1 MTSPSP
7 LRVGIIGMGGYA
19 GRHHEALI
27 ALEAAGD
34 GRLVATCDPG
44 HAKFATQRANW
55 KLDSRGVAVGDDY
68 RRMLEEFGDRLDVLT
83 VPTPIPLH
91 AEMHRAGVER
101 GLAVY
106 LEKPPTLDPR
116 ELETMIETDRAA
128 RVPTLVGFNFI
139 GEPERQAL
147 KRRLL
152 AGEFGALRTASL
164 LGLWPRPNTY
174 YERNNWAGRL
184 VGDDG
189 RLILDSCVGNALSHH
204 VHNLLHWAGVNGQD
218 NWAAPTAV
226 RARLL
231 RAHAIQGADTF
242 FLETATDQGVTL
254 RIALSHACDGPHR
267 HRETLVCERAIIHYV
282 TNDRAEVRWNDG
294 RVETILLSRGDAQVH
309 GYGTLIAAL
318 RGEPGARPPT
328 TLPDSRPFVHLH
340 ALAYV
345 AAGHIDPFPADEV
358 ATVATPD
365 GTGFFRVAKDILT
378 HSERFL
384 AEGVWPWGEPAP
396 AAGPERLDELDAI
409 ARRLA
414 TEA

>member
-1 MTSPSP
+1 
-7 LRVGIIGMGGYA
+7 MGGYA
-19 GRHHEALI
+19 GRHHEALL
-27 ALEAAGD
+27 AMEAAGTA
-34 GRLVATCDPG
+34 RLVATCDPA
-44 HAKFATQRANW
+44 HAKFAAQHAAWGLKQRQ
-55 KLDSRGVAVGDDY
+55 VAVYDDY
-68 RRMLEEFGDRLDVLT
+68 RRMLEELGDRIDILT

-91 AEMHRAGVER
+91 AEMHRAGVGR
-101 GLAVY
+101 GMAVY

-139 GEPERQAL
+139 GEPERQTL

-152 AGEFGALRTASL
+152 AGEFGALRTATL
-164 LGLWPRPNTY
+164 LGLWPRPTPY
-174 YERNNWAGRL
+174 YERNGWAGRL

-204 VHNLLHWAGVNGQD
+204 VHNLLHWAGVNGQ
-218 NWAAPTAV
+218 NSWAAPTAV

-242 FLETATDQGVTL
+242 FIETATDAGVTL
-254 RIALSHACDGPHR
+254 RIALSHACDGPNIQ
-267 HRETLVCERAIIHYV
+267 RETLVCERAVIHYV
-282 TNDRAEVRWNDG
+282 TNDRAEVLWHDG
-294 RVETILLSRGDAQVH
+294 RVETIVLSRGDAQVH

-328 TLPDSRPFVHLH
+328 TLRDSRPFVHLH

-345 AAGHIDPFPADEV
+345 AAGCIDRFPADEIE
-358 ATVATPD
+358 TTPTAD
-365 GTGFFRVAKDILT
+365 GTGVFHAAKDMLAR
-378 HSERFL
+378 SERFL

-396 AAGPERLDELDAI
+396 AAGPDRLSELDVI

-414 TEA
+414 TEAH